1 MFELHTNFVFI
12 LENIFLIIAM
22 AESLIEE
29 KASATPTED
38 VESPKKEE
46 DDVKMFSSSEVK
58 KVTVATPSADIVVVK
73 CECCKLTEECTIA
86 YIARVRERYQ
96 GSWICGL
103 CAEAV
108 KDEIDKS
115 GWRINK
121 DEALEHQ
128 ASFRVKFRSV

>member
-1 MFELHTNFVFI
+1 
-12 LENIFLIIAM
+12 M

-86 YIARVRERYQ
+86 YIAERYQ
-96 GSWICGL
+96 GCWICGL